1 MNLPNRL
8 TVLRIALIPVILL
21 IYLFPYAQFGLE
33 PQLFTIGTVRISL
46 INIICLILYLIAVVL
61 SFIGTR
67 YAASNNLQTTFG
79 TFADPVAE
87 KAMSAAML
95 TLFTSR
101 GLISPVPVIMIVVR
115 EIIVD
120 GCHLIAYGNG
130 KVLSEGTLGTAS
142 KISQMIAVALILL
155 NNLPFELWELPVSE
169 VMLWF
174 AAFVS
179 MVGGISCYNEMREDI
194 LESK

>member
-1 MNLPNRL
+1 
-8 TVLRIALIPVILL
+8 
-21 IYLFPYAQFGLE
+21 
-33 PQLFTIGTVRISL
+33 
-46 INIICLILYLIAVVL
+46 
-61 SFIGTR
+61 
-67 YAASNNLQTTFG
+67 
-79 TFADPVAE
+79 
-87 KAMSAAML
+87 
-95 TLFTSR
+95 
-101 GLISPVPVIMIVVR
+101 
-115 EIIVD
+115 
-120 GCHLIAYGNG
+120 
-130 KVLSEGTLGTAS
+130 LGTAS

>member
-8 TVLRIALIPVILL
+8 TVFRIALIPLILL

-33 PQLFTIGTVRISL
+33 PMIFTIGTVRISV
-46 INIICLILYLIAVVL
+46 INIVCLILYLIAVIL
-61 SFIGTR
+61 SFVGARIADTR
-67 YAASNNLQTTFG
+67 NLQTTFG
-79 TFADPVAE
+79 TFAEPVAE

-95 TLFTSR
+95 ILFTSR
-101 GLISPVPVIMIVVR
+101 GLISPVPVILITVR
-115 EIIVD
+115 EIFVD

-130 KVLSEGTLGTAS
+130 KMLSEGTLGTAGR
-142 KISQMIAVALILL
+142 ISTMITVALILL

-169 VMLWF
+169 MMLWF

-179 MVGGISCYNEMREDI
+179 LVGGISCYNEMREDI